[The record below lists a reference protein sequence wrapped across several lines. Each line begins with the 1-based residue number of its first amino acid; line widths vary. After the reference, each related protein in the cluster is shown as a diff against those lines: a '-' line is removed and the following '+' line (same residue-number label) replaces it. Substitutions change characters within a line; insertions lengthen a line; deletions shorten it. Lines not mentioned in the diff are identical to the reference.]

1 MQLQYGIHDLNPA
14 PTLSD
19 LLIKEDYHKAS
30 HILSSSITHQIPR
43 NPSFSI
49 SGPFRASTALIH
61 HSVIRELTVNQ
72 PLLSLALWM
81 AEESWLKL
89 QAHNFF
95 ISFLSHFL
103 WKCHVYVCCWN
114 KCRKL
119 DCCKNASRAH
129 GCQEE
134 WLQQQQI

>member
-14 PTLSD
+14 PILSD

-72 PLLSLALWM
+72 PLLSLAVNGRRVMIKTSGSQLFYFIF
-81 AEESWLKL
+81 ESLPLKMSCVRVL
-89 QAHNFF
+89 LEQM
-95 ISFLSHFL
+95 
-103 WKCHVYVCCWN
+103 
-114 KCRKL
+114 
-119 DCCKNASRAH
+119 
-129 GCQEE
+129 
-134 WLQQQQI
+134 